1 MNQVP
6 PSLDPFWLTEGT
18 IVHSAVLEN
27 KADEI
32 TTTSKGKNAKKE
44 NNKRINSTKKQ
55 KPPKKAKLENT
66 DISVSCEDY
75 KTGIT
80 TSESTINSASPSVY
94 DGEAVT
100 KTEKPSTETVLKNP
114 KNELEL

>member
-44 NNKRINSTKKQ
+44 NNKRINSTKNTKTS
-55 KPPKKAKLENT
+55 KKAKLENT

-80 TSESTINSASPSVY
+80 TSESTINAASPSVY

-100 KTEKPSTETVLKNP
+100 KTEKPSIETVLKNP
-114 KNELEL
+114 KNELVL